1 MPNAVRGPSRRSLI
15 AAGALVLWVA
25 VLVFGWAL
33 RPIDDTVPVV
43 VDPTSELAVELADN
57 PSATPEDAPRSQL
70 VTCNSLVDGSPR
82 DTSEPLPEL
91 RADYMYDREPCEGP
105 HADARL
111 AAVVNVLAV
120 LALVGG
126 WIWISRRTRTEPSDR
141 SPVPETIAG

>member
-1 MPNAVRGPSRRSLI
+1 MPSAAPRSSRRSII
-15 AAGALVLWVA
+15 AAAALVLWVA

-43 VDPTSELAVELADN
+43 VDPTSELAVELAEN
-57 PSATPEDAPRSQL
+57 PSATPEDAPRAQL

-91 RADYMYDREPCEGP
+91 RADYVYDREPCTGP
-105 HADARL
+105 HAGARL

-120 LALVGG
+120 LAVVGG
-126 WIWISRRTRTEPSDR
+126 WIWISRRTQTEPAIRPS
-141 SPVPETIAG
+141 VPETAGA

>member
-1 MPNAVRGPSRRSLI
+1 MPNAARGPSRRSLI

-43 VDPTSELAVELADN
+43 VDPTSELAVELAED

-70 VTCNSLVDGSPR
+70 VTCNSLVEGSPR
-82 DTSEPLPEL
+82 DMSEPLPEL
-91 RADYMYDREPCEGP
+91 RADYVYDREPCDGP

-111 AAVVNVLAV
+111 AAVANVLAV

-126 WIWISRRTRTEPSDR
+126 WIWISRRTSTEAADP
-141 SPVPETIAG
+141 SPVPETVTG